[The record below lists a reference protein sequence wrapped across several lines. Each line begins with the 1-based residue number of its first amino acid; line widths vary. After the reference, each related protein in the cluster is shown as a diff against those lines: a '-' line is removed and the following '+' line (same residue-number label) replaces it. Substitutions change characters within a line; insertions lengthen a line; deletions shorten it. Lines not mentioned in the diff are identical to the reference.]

1 VAETIPM
8 RPTWR
13 RSGPAKKPS
22 GPPRPRKPVLIRFGR
37 AWINGTEVGGTDPRW
52 SHLDRSYD

>member
-1 VAETIPM
+1 M

-37 AWINGTEVGGTDPRW
+37 AWINGAEVGGTDPRW